1 MSPSHPLPHGRPP
14 SPRANEAPAGRAAPA
29 TAALTSER
37 GLSPLAR
44 GQLQVLGHGWG
55 AHGCYRRGMPLVSDS
70 EGLSKPR
77 PRHTEHAAGWAVE
90 GAA

>member
-1 MSPSHPLPHGRPP
+1 MSPNHAS
-14 SPRANEAPAGRAAPA
+14 PAGRAAPA
-29 TAALTSER
+29 PAALTSER

-70 EGLSKPR
+70 QELRKPR
-77 PRHTEHAAGWAVE
+77 PWHTELATGGAVE